1 MFAVVEHYGYAVVA
15 GGMFL
20 TAAGVPLPASVLLL
34 AAGASA
40 FPEPTHRD
48 AMHQGLHLWI
58 LLPLA
63 WLAATAGDTLL
74 YLGGR
79 YMGWWLLAGMCRVSV
94 DPESCI
100 FRSADYFY
108 KRGPR
113 TLLFAKFVPGLA
125 SMAAPLAGS
134 LNMRFARFLRLDA
147 TGALAYVSTWMLAG
161 YAFSHFIED
170 IVWWVRRVGHVMLFV
185 VLGLVVGYAVM
196 YMVSLWRARAYRKV
210 PKMSAVS
217 LYERLKTVDP
227 NRLVIIADVRSHG
240 YYDPG
245 MQRIKN
251 SIRVE
256 PHRLKEEIRGAAR
269 VYGAGVRDLSLLQ
282 LRARHHQ
289 RARSPHAGERE
300 LQDHRDRRWDEG
312 VDEGRRRDGTC
323 ARRRHSQAAA
333 IRVTRRSVLIEAAAQ
348 ARTGWRGHNAADKA
362 WGSGGWQRP
371 WRSRRAGRS
380 GETPGCRPSSRP
392 NRGRRRAR

>member
-1 MFAVVEHYGYAVVA
+1 MVEGHGYAVVA
-15 GGMFL
+15 AGMFL

-40 FPEPTHRD
+40 FPEPTHHD
-48 AMHQGLHLWI
+48 VMHQGLHLWI
-58 LLPLA
+58 LLPMA
-63 WLAATAGDTLL
+63 WLAAAAGDTLL

-134 LNMRFARFLRLDA
+134 LNMRFTRFIRLDA
-147 TGALAYVSTWMLAG
+147 TGALTYVSAWMLTG
-161 YAFSHFIED
+161 YIFSRFIEG
-170 IVWWVRRVGHVMLFV
+170 IVFWVQRVGHVVLFV
-185 VLGLVVGYAVM
+185 VLALAVGYAVM
-196 YMVSLWRARAYRKV
+196 YMVSLWRAREYRKV

-217 LYERLKTVDP
+217 LHERLKTVDP

-251 SIRVE
+251 SIRIE
-256 PHRLKEEIRGAAR
+256 PNRLKEEIVALKEFMAPECEIYLYCSCVRDTTSAR
-269 VYGAGVRDLSLLQ
+269 VAHMLEKENCRTTVI
-282 LRARHHQ
+282 
-289 RARSPHAGERE
+289 
-300 LQDHRDRRWDEG
+300 EG
-312 VDEGRRRDGTC
+312 GM
-323 ARRRHSQAAA
+323 
-333 IRVTRRSVLIEAAAQ
+333 
-348 ARTGWRGHNAADKA
+348 KA
-362 WGSGGWQRP
+362 WVKAGGAMELVP
-371 WRSRRAGRS
+371 AGDIRKLPQF
-380 GETPGCRPSSRP
+380 E
-392 NRGRRRAR
+392 